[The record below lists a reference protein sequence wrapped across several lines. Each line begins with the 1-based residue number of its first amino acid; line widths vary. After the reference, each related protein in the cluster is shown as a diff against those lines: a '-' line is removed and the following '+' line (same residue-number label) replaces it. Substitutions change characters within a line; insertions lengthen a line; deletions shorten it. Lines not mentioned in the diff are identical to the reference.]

1 MDLERYADKRERY
14 PLPEQ
19 MESAGN
25 VVDPVTGHVLSV
37 GIMTYRRT
45 YAQVGYV
52 CDQGAPKELH
62 ACVCSML
69 EQIQGGAVIK
79 AALLRPE
86 AVYEPICVGGEP
98 TKELIHYA
106 EMALCAMEQALKGYL
121 KGLKEGSY
129 AV

>member
-52 CDQGAPKELH
+52 CDQGAPKRL
-62 ACVCSML
+62 
-69 EQIQGGAVIK
+69 
-79 AALLRPE
+79 
-86 AVYEPICVGGEP
+86 
-98 TKELIHYA
+98 
-106 EMALCAMEQALKGYL
+106 
-121 KGLKEGSY
+121 
-129 AV
+129 

>member
-69 EQIQGGAVIK
+69 SRSR
-79 AALLRPE
+79 AARSSRRPCCGRRRSMSRSVQVE
-86 AVYEPICVGGEP
+86 SR
-98 TKELIHYA
+98 
-106 EMALCAMEQALKGYL
+106 QR
-121 KGLKEGSY
+121 S
-129 AV
+129 